1 MPDDDSKQFKTR
13 ALWRQWLARN
23 GAKSDGIWMRFA
35 KKASAQKTLSYVEAV
50 EEALCFGWIDSQV
63 RKLDDDFYIQRFTPR
78 RPRGVWSKINVE
90 RVERLI
96 SADLMTEAGMRE
108 VEAAKAD
115 GRWEQAYQG
124 SATAEPHPDLVAALD
139 KNKAARTFFATLN
152 KTNRYAVIWRVGTAR
167 TEATRARRIAQIVE
181 MLARGETFH

>member
-1 MPDDDSKQFKTR
+1 
-13 ALWRQWLARN
+13 
-23 GAKSDGIWMRFA
+23 
-35 KKASAQKTLSYVEAV
+35 
-50 EEALCFGWIDSQV
+50 
-63 RKLDDDFYIQRFTPR
+63 
-78 RPRGVWSKINVE
+78 VWSKINVE

-96 SADLMTEAGMRE
+96 SADLMTDAGMRE

-152 KTNRYAVIWRVGTAR
+152 KTNRYAVIWRIGTAR